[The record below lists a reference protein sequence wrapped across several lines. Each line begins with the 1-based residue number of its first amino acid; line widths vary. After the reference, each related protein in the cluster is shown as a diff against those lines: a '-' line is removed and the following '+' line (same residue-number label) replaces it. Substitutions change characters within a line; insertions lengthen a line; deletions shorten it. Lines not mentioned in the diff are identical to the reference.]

1 MFTKGTILHGKNTR
15 IGNLWI
21 ITYDQ
26 SFEGSL
32 LWDGKYKAIIHD
44 IAYKRDKMAPDM
56 TIATMDEVRGIIGG
70 HNNLPIWAVNLM
82 GSPAAQLP
90 LLPFVINP
98 TVYKTVMKVLDKDK
112 PMVMK
117 KVDNPDDRCD
127 HEYKSY
133 QGLTECYD
141 FCVKCDKKVRHV
153 Q

>member
-32 LWDGKYKAIIHD
+32 LWDGKNKTVTSGVS
-44 IAYKRDKMAPDM
+44 YKRDQMAPDM
-56 TIATMDEVRGIIGG
+56 IIATMDEVRGIIGG
-70 HNNLPIWAVNLM
+70 YNNIPIWAVSLM
-82 GSPAAQLP
+82 GSSVQLTPPP
-90 LLPFVINP
+90 LIVNP
-98 TVYKTVMKVLDKDK
+98 TVYKTIMKVLDKDK

-127 HEYKSY
+127 HDYKSY